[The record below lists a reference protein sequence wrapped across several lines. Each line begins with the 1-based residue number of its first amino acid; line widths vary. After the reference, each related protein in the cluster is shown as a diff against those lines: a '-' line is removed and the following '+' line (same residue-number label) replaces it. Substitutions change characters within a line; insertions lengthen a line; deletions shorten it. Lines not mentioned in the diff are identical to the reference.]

1 MKGPQAIKVQLG
13 DLQRRTENSSTAA
26 DHDHGGREDIGDG
39 EFMFFCCFFY
49 RWLLITSNK
58 TSRTIFEN

>member
-39 EFMFFCCFFY
+39 EFMFFCCFFTDGY
-49 RWLLITSNK
+49 
-58 TSRTIFEN
+58 